1 MHFDKCKH
9 PCNHHSKQDIDYSHH
24 SKKLPLPLPS
34 HFYVYTHSETITVVN
49 SSIAVDQFYLF
60 LNFICRGSYIFSL
73 LHLGGHTSISGSTP
87 EEIKRLKTTL
97 KKWEKKLQNNPH
109 CSVSVSRCVYT
120 NIYSYVFSS
129 PFSPKSFKP
138 NCFLLKKNS
147 HMFQDIQDLPLMWP
161 GMLCLLCLP
170 QTDCTC
176 LYFHVAHVTLKV
188 WSLSCDIH
196 TVYMMIK
203 ISLCSREGLK
213 DAVVL

>member
-97 KKWEKKLQNNPH
+97 KKWEKNYKTILTAVFLYLAVFIQISTVMYFHHPSALNH
-109 CSVSVSRCVYT
+109 LSQT
-120 NIYSYVFSS
+120 VFSS
-129 PFSPKSFKP
+129 RKILICFKTSKIFP
-138 NCFLLKKNS
+138 WCGLACYAYYVFLKQIALVS
-147 HMFQDIQDLPLMWP
+147 TSM
-161 GMLCLLCLP
+161 
-170 QTDCTC
+170 
-176 LYFHVAHVTLKV
+176 
-188 WSLSCDIH
+188 
-196 TVYMMIK
+196 
-203 ISLCSREGLK
+203 
-213 DAVVL
+213 